1 MRALVTGATGF
12 AGSHLVDDLLADG
25 HRVFGLVYAEDGRER
40 PVEHEAFT
48 AVEGDLL
55 DLTSLRAAVEAARPS
70 VIYHLAGWALTA
82 KSWSY
87 PARTIEVNAAGT
99 ANLLQ
104 AAVEGGG
111 PRVVAVTSA
120 EIFGTVGE
128 DELPVTEATRPDPHH
143 PYGVSKWAASR
154 LISLFWQRF
163 ELPVIEARPF
173 NHIGPRQER
182 GFVVPDFASQLAAI
196 KLGMKSPTISVG
208 NLSAERD
215 FTDVRDVVRAYRR
228 LAEDGRPGE
237 TYIICS
243 GQPVPI
249 HYLLNALI
257 EIGEVAI
264 EVRYDPERMRPSD
277 TPVLFGSYER
287 LRHHTGWQP
296 RIHLRT
302 SLADTFDYWVERLQG
317 EGEALPLNEGQE
329 SLPDELEVLAERR
342 LRSQEGGESA

>member
-12 AGSHLVDDLLADG
+12 AGSHLVDALLANG
-25 HRVFGLVYAEDGRER
+25 CQVFGLIYAKDGRER
-40 PVEHEAFT
+40 PVDHPAFR

-55 DLTSLRAAVEAARPS
+55 DLSSLRAAVEEARPD

-82 KSWSY
+82 QSWRY
-87 PARTIEVNAAGT
+87 PARTIMVNTAGT

-104 AAVEGGG
+104 AAVEGGK

-120 EIFGTVGE
+120 EIYGTVGG
-128 DELPVTEATRPDPHH
+128 DELPITEASQPDPHH

-154 LISLFWQRF
+154 LIPLFWQRF
-163 ELPVIEARPF
+163 DLPVVEARPF
-173 NHIGPRQER
+173 NHIGPRQEP

-196 KLGMKSPTISVG
+196 KLGQQPPTISVG

-215 FTDVRDVVRAYRR
+215 FTDVRDVVRAYRL
-228 LAEDGRPGE
+228 LAEGGKPGE

-257 EIGEVAI
+257 EIGEVAV

-277 TPVLFGSYER
+277 TPVLFGSYDH
-287 LRHHTGWQP
+287 LREDTGWQP

-302 SLADTFDYWVERLQG
+302 SLRDSFDYWVERLRKEAEAVVAE
-317 EGEALPLNEGQE
+317 EGPEG
-329 SLPDELEVLAERR
+329 
-342 LRSQEGGESA
+342 

>member
-12 AGSHLVDDLLADG
+12 AGSHLVDDLLANG
-25 HRVFGLVYAEDGRER
+25 CQVFGLIYAKDGRER
-40 PVEHEAFT
+40 PVDHPAFT
-48 AVEGDLL
+48 PVEGDLL
-55 DLTSLRAAVEAARPS
+55 NLPSLRSAVEAARPD

-87 PARTIEVNAAGT
+87 PARTIMVNTAGT

-104 AAVEGGG
+104 AAVEGGK

-120 EIFGTVGE
+120 EIYGTVGG
-128 DELPVTEATRPDPHH
+128 DELPITEASRPDPHH

-154 LISLFWQRF
+154 LIPLFWQRF
-163 ELPVIEARPF
+163 ELPVVEARPF
-173 NHIGPRQER
+173 NHIGPRQEP

-196 KLGMKSPTISVG
+196 KLGQRPPAISVG

-228 LAEDGRPGE
+228 LAEMGRPGE
-237 TYIICS
+237 AYIVCS

-257 EIGEVAI
+257 EIGQVAV

-277 TPVLFGSYER
+277 TPVLFGSYDR
-287 LRHHTGWQP
+287 LHQDTGWQP

-302 SLADTFDYWVERLQG
+302 SLRDAFDYWMERL
-317 EGEALPLNEGQE
+317 EAEA
-329 SLPDELEVLAERR
+329 AEER
-342 LRSQEGGESA
+342 QEG